1 MTDNRSILTR
11 LAGIIQDRKQNPP
24 PRSYT
29 TSLMQGGGEKIG
41 AKVLEEAAELVDA
54 ARQLEKQKN
63 RDSDSSAHLVAEAAD
78 LTYHLLVMLGYFDLT
93 KNERVEHFTG
103 IRLGCW
109 INAIPVGGL
118 VMVQDATDD
127 CICSYQN
134 KTWVALQRD
143 QP

>member
-11 LAGIIQDRKQNPP
+11 LAEIIQDRKQNPP

-29 TSLMQGGGEKIG
+29 TSLMQGGVEKIG
-41 AKVLEEAAELVDA
+41 AKVLEEAAEVVDA

-93 KNERVEHFTG
+93 LTPVENELDRRFGVS
-103 IRLGCW
+103 
-109 INAIPVGGL
+109 GL
-118 VMVQDATDD
+118 DEKA
-127 CICSYQN
+127 
-134 KTWVALQRD
+134 ARE
-143 QP
+143 